1 MTTTSLRIAAS
12 GIRIAWLMGIVGLL
26 MVMALPH
33 LLPVLGRQMYI
44 VRGGSMQPAIPIG
57 SVVVLES
64 VDSASIAVGD
74 VITFRAPSGT
84 VVTHRV
90 IGVNDVAERSYTT
103 RGDANY
109 VQDPIIV
116 LGTSVIGRVAL
127 TVPTAGTVLIALAS
141 TPGALVVLGL
151 LCSLLL
157 AGWFVDELAA
167 TLRPAPLRRTAALPV
182 R

>member
-1 MTTTSLRIAAS
+1 MTTGLRIAAR
-12 GIRIAWLMGIVGLL
+12 GIRIAWLLGIVGLL
-26 MVMALPH
+26 MIMALPH
-33 LLPVLGRQMYI
+33 VLPLVGGKMYI

-57 SVVVLES
+57 SVVVIED
-64 VDSASIAVGD
+64 VDPTAVGVGD

-90 IGVNDVAERSYTT
+90 VGVNDVAERSFET
-103 RGDANY
+103 RGDANPAI
-109 VQDPIIV
+109 DPVIV
-116 LGTSVIGRVAL
+116 VGAAVIGRVAL

-141 TPGALVVLGL
+141 VPGALVVLGV

-157 AGWFVDELAA
+157 AGWFVEELAI
-167 TLRPAPLRRTAALPV
+167 TLQSAAPRRTAALPA